1 MVTRSETISD
11 MDSNSTTTD
20 KRKIFKVKARG
31 KVFTMISMED
41 ITEDEAQRFVSG
53 KIEGARVETVHTS

>member
-1 MVTRSETISD
+1 